1 MQLDRTAIVITQR
14 NNDEVLD
21 LSLVVFRT
29 YWKKLTALAI
39 IGVLPF
45 AAINFIL
52 LYPITDYG
60 SLVMASRDYATAEEF
75 QIRYLWL
82 MMSLVFLQAPLAMA
96 GVTYYLGQAVFIE
109 EPNLKQVTG
118 VIARRLLPLLLV
130 LGVFRGGLV
139 GVLFSLCL
147 FANPTF
153 DSDGSATLWS
163 ILGILAFFLVR
174 CFRPFAPEILLL
186 ERCPL
191 RRKANASA
199 EEPSYA
205 KRSSWLHAGS
215 GDLFGIELGISLVA
229 IVFICTMCGGSL
241 FLNGVIIGF
250 WNWGWWMDMVFFPLI
265 LWVAALWDTVIRFLL
280 YLNTRIR
287 LEGWEIYLRLNAE
300 VQRLQ
305 EAKPR

>member
-1 MQLDRTAIVITQR
+1 MQLDRTSIVITQR

-29 YWKKLTALAI
+29 YWKKLISLAI

-45 AAINFIL
+45 ALLNFIL
-52 LYPITDYG
+52 LSPITDYV
-60 SLVMASRDYATAEEF
+60 SLVMASRDFTTVEGL
-75 QIRYLWL
+75 QIRYLWT
-82 MMSLVFLQAPLAMA
+82 MMSLVFVQAPLAMA
-96 GVTYYLGQAVFIE
+96 GVSYYLGQAVFTE
-109 EPNLKQVTG
+109 EPSLKQVTR
-118 VIARRLLPLLLV
+118 VVASRFLSLLLV
-130 LGVFRGGLV
+130 LGILRGGMIGL
-139 GVLFSLCL
+139 LFALWL
-147 FANPTF
+147 FANPI
-153 DSDGSATLWS
+153 SYLEWPVALWS

-191 RRKANASA
+191 RKKANAPA
-199 EEPSYA
+199 EEQSYS

-215 GDLFGIELGISLVA
+215 GDLFGIELGISLIA
-229 IVFICTMCGGSL
+229 IVFICTMCGGCL
-241 FLNGVIIGF
+241 FLNGVIVGF
-250 WNWGWWMDMVFFPLI
+250 WNWGWWMDLIFFPLI
-265 LWVAALWDTVIRFLL
+265 LWVTALWDTVIRFLL

-305 EAKPR
+305 EARS

>member
-29 YWKKLTALAI
+29 YWKKLILLAI

-45 AAINFIL
+45 AVLNFIL
-52 LYPITDYG
+52 LYPITDYA
-60 SLVMASRDYATAEEF
+60 SLVMASRDYATVEGF
-75 QIRYLWL
+75 QIRYLWT

-96 GVTYYLGQAVFIE
+96 GVSYYLGQVVFIE
-109 EPNLKQVTG
+109 EPSLKQVTG
-118 VIARRLLPLLLV
+118 VVTRRLLPLVWV
-130 LGVFRGGLV
+130 LGIFRGGLI
-139 GVLFSLCL
+139 GSLFALWL
-147 FANPTF
+147 FANPAF
-153 DSDGSATLWS
+153 YSEWPVTLWS
-163 ILGILAFFLVR
+163 IIGILAFFLVR

-191 RRKANASA
+191 RKKANAPA
-199 EEPSYA
+199 EEQSYS

-215 GDLFGIELGISLVA
+215 GDIFGIELGIAFVA
-229 IVFICTMCGGSL
+229 IVFICTMCGGCL
-241 FLNGVIIGF
+241 FLNGVVIGF
-250 WNWGWWMDMVFFPLI
+250 WNWGWWMDMIFFPLI
-265 LWVAALWDTVIRFLL
+265 LWIAALWDTVIRFLL

-300 VQRLQ
+300 MQRLQ
-305 EAKPR
+305 EARS